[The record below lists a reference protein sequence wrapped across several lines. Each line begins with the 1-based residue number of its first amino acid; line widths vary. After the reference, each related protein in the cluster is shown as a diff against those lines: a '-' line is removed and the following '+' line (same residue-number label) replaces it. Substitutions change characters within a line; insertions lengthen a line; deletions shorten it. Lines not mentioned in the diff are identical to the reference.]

1 MKSDELKS
9 VIKKHALWL
18 RGAGG
23 MCANLRG
30 ANLYGANLYGANL
43 RLADLRE
50 ADLREANL
58 SETDLYKADLY
69 KADLCDADLR
79 ETDLSGAD
87 LHGANLHRAN
97 LHRAYLYEANLRG
110 ADLRGADLHGANLH
124 LANLYGAYL
133 SGADLR
139 KADLHLANL
148 HLANLRGAYLSGA
161 DLYKAD
167 LCDADL
173 RETDLSEANGVWVPL
188 ACPSHGA
195 FIGWKKDGTGERLIK
210 LLIPDDADRSSAT
223 TNKCRCSKAL
233 VLAIENLDG
242 SPCVDD
248 CASAV
253 SGHDNKFLYTVGE
266 TVYPKEPYSL
276 NRWEECASGIHFFV
290 DREAAVNYG

>member
-9 VIKKHALWL
+9 VIEKHALWL

-23 MCANLRG
+23 MCVNLSKT
-30 ANLYGANLYGANL
+30 
-43 RLADLRE
+43 DLRE
-50 ADLREANL
+50 VNL
-58 SETDLYKADLY
+58 SETDL
-69 KADLCDADLR
+69 R
-79 ETDLSGAD
+79 
-87 LHGANLHRAN
+87 
-97 LHRAYLYEANLRG
+97 
-110 ADLRGADLHGANLH
+110 
-124 LANLYGAYL
+124 
-133 SGADLR
+133 
-139 KADLHLANL
+139 
-148 HLANLRGAYLSGA
+148 
-161 DLYKAD
+161 
-167 LCDADL
+167 
-173 RETDLSEANGVWVPL
+173 EANGVWVPL

-223 TNKCRCSKAL
+223 TNKCRCSKAR

-248 CASAV
+248 CAGAV